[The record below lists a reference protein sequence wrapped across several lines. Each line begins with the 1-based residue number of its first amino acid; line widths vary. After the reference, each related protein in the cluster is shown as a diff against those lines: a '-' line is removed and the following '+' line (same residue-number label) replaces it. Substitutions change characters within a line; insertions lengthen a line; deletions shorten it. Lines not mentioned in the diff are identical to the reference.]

1 MSEQISKDLFQEMK
15 PEQRVNSLRDNCY
28 KSEETTVTRPL
39 SKEQVADYKDKVTD
53 SSVDL
58 SSLQEEKESAVKKF
72 DALMKPIKQNL
83 KESIKALRDKSVT
96 SVEEV
101 FMLDDQEAGVMEIY
115 DAEGKFLYSRRLAE
129 NERQTTI
136 LSISKAG

>member
-1 MSEQISKDLFQEMK
+1 MSENISKDLFQEMK
-15 PEQRVNSLRDNCY
+15 PEQRVQALRDNCY

-53 SSVDL
+53 SSIDL
-58 SSLQEEKESAVKKF
+58 SSLQEEKENAVKKF

-83 KESIKALRDKSVT
+83 KESVKALRDKSVT

-115 DAEGKFLYSRRLAE
+115 DIEGKFLYARRLAE
-129 NERQTTI
+129 NERQTNI
-136 LSISKAG
+136 LSIAKTG